1 MWCAL
6 QHCQALRTLRLW
18 WRSEAAH
25 FKGHR
30 SLNLQPVSTLTQLQS
45 LELNG
50 LIDNTFICSGLS
62 TLTALT
68 SLVLWWPKFQLAPA
82 LGISNA
88 EQQLQGQQ
96 QQQQQVQLANKRARK
111 RQHGQALQLAISHT
125 THLNQLSFCGISVP
139 AGIADTLAQL
149 TGLTQ
154 LHMHKIEPDAAWYS
168 EACHSPVV
176 LPSVQQLVLY
186 GQGALQFL
194 AGTHLP
200 LLTNL
205 RLDIKLGAETG
216 GMQAQLLR
224 SRMSLLQHC
233 HSFAIKGQGKEVDV
247 DELGSL
253 LTTLAAAATWQQPP
267 PKGHTELFL
276 TELPCPHQH
285 CLSCLWG

>member
-1 MWCAL
+1 
-6 QHCQALRTLRLW
+6 
-18 WRSEAAH
+18 
-25 FKGHR
+25 
-30 SLNLQPVSTLTQLQS
+30 
-45 LELNG
+45 LNG

-68 SLVLWWPKFQLAPA
+68 SLVLWWPKFELAPA

-96 QQQQQVQLANKRARK
+96 QQQVQLANKKARK
-111 RQHGQALQLAISHT
+111 RQHGQALQLAISHM
-125 THLNQLSFCGISVP
+125 SFCGISEP

-154 LHMHKIEPDAAWYS
+154 LHMRSTEPDPAWYTG
-168 EACHSPVV
+168 ACRSPVV

-200 LLTNL
+200 LLANL

-216 GMQAQLLR
+216 GMQVQLLR
-224 SRMSLLQHC
+224 SRMDLLQHC
-233 HSFAIKGQGKEVDV
+233 HSFAIKGQGKEVYV
-247 DELGSL
+247 NEVGSL

-276 TELPCPHQH
+276 TELPCPQST
-285 CLSCLWG
+285 LSQLPVGMTDRGFK